1 MLMNQPD
8 KKARKALND
17 INADAATVFVIPGTG
32 KRLRMRYIKPYT
44 IERLTRV
51 WSEVEQAAP
60 AEDAPQALRY
70 ACGHAY
76 LPYEEAALYSLNSYW
91 KIRLF
96 LRLRTWIWSMRY
108 SVEQMNAVIAEGKK
122 KLLPTL
128 RWYYENMALT
138 MDTREDWM
146 RMTAKEAG
154 QYRAELI
161 SAAER
166 LSSRNTPSTAG

>member
-1 MLMNQPD
+1 
-8 KKARKALND
+8 
-17 INADAATVFVIPGTG
+17 
-32 KRLRMRYIKPYT
+32 MRYIKPYT

-51 WSEVEQAAP
+51 WSEVEQTAP
-60 AEDAPQALRY
+60 AEDAPQTLRY
-70 ACGHAY
+70 TCAHAY

-122 KLLPTL
+122 KLLLTL

-161 SAAER
+161 SAAGR
-166 LSSRNTPSTAG
+166 LSSRNTPSTEG